1 MDGHPIKQGSLVA
14 LAGQVFIQGP
24 QEPWGYESYSDFF
37 RLGSAPRQS
46 VIYLFEGLPGPRY
59 TVM

>member
-1 MDGHPIKQGSLVA
+1 MDGHPIKQGGLVA
-14 LAGQVFIQGP
+14 LAGQVLFGAC
-24 QEPWGYESYSDFF
+24 GYESYSDFF
-37 RLGSAPRQS
+37 RLRSASRQS